1 MEKEKKKKIFKIC
14 VWTVFAV
21 VFALIIIFSILIIDY
36 KNKTQSLQ
44 DKNQQ
49 IEDILDEDVQ

>member
-1 MEKEKKKKIFKIC
+1 MQMKLLLKNGH
-14 VWTVFAV
+14 V
-21 VFALIIIFSILIIDY
+21 IDY

>member
-1 MEKEKKKKIFKIC
+1 MEKEKKKKIVKIC
-14 VWTVFAV
+14 AWTIFIIII
-21 VFALIIIFSILIIDY
+21 ALIIVFSIIIIDY

-49 IEDILDEDVQ
+49 IEEVLNEDAG

>member
-21 VFALIIIFSILIIDY
+21 VFALFIIFSILIIDY

>member
-1 MEKEKKKKIFKIC
+1 MEKEKKKKIIKIC
-14 VWTVFAV
+14 AWAIFIIII
-21 VFALIIIFSILIIDY
+21 ALIIVFSIIIIDY

-49 IEDILDEDVQ
+49 IEDVLNEDAG